1 MSATAFQ
8 RRRREE
14 AKKFKEQLTKAIK
27 ETEEKAEK
35 KEAPKK
41 QNTRKKE

>member
-14 AKKFKEQLTKAIK
+14 AKKLKEQLTKAIK
-27 ETEEKAEK
+27 EAEK
-35 KEAPKK
+35 KETPKK